1 METLDEHKEDDGDE
15 DEGKQST
22 LKLFFIAAE
31 DEDMSSC
38 TPKSLTPP
46 ATAALWVVQVLELWP
61 IFQQWEHFLPIFT
74 QTELNFLDKQPPN
87 THE

>member
-22 LKLFFIAAE
+22 LKLFLIAAE
-31 DEDMSSC
+31 GEDMSRC

-46 ATAALWVVQVLELWP
+46 ATAAL
-61 IFQQWEHFLPIFT
+61 
-74 QTELNFLDKQPPN
+74 
-87 THE
+87 